1 MLLREGESRRFSPH
15 NRFEYDWCCQSFS
28 VHSVTCSL
36 SCRCAM
42 VLDCKHLVVVS
53 SYAYCH
59 QALAQLS
66 KPSHR
71 QEDHLS
77 CGAICDL
84 FCGGSCLCK
93 SVWTLTLEHQYC
105 RRCRPCCCDALALQ
119 TGVNQRPPPLKS
131 GGSVLDHS
139 IMTRRSEPEAQELS
153 QTHQFYA

>member
-1 MLLREGESRRFSPH
+1 
-15 NRFEYDWCCQSFS
+15 
-28 VHSVTCSL
+28 
-36 SCRCAM
+36 M

-93 SVWTLTLEHQYC
+93 KCVDIDAGTSILPQVQTLL
-105 RRCRPCCCDALALQ
+105 L
-119 TGVNQRPPPLKS
+119 
-131 GGSVLDHS
+131 
-139 IMTRRSEPEAQELS
+139 
-153 QTHQFYA
+153 